1 MELTHQV
8 GPNGTMNPMH
18 GSEDMHTALASSG
31 SKPKTTPTLLSTAL
45 RAAPIHRETVAQL
58 LSYLWGCGED
68 TGCGNTHQGA
78 GQGEGMTPERPELC

>member
-8 GPNGTMNPMH
+8 GPSGTMNLMY
-18 GSEDMHTALASSG
+18 GSYDMHAVLASSG

-58 LSYLWGCGED
+58 LSYL
-68 TGCGNTHQGA
+68 
-78 GQGEGMTPERPELC
+78 